1 MSRRLPIDP
10 ADKGDIERRAMNLLS
25 RREHSQVELR
35 TKLLQRGYETAAL
48 EQVLARLT
56 ERGLQ
61 SDERFT
67 ESFIRHRSMQ
77 RQGPMKIRAELSKRG
92 IREELVQAEFAEQA
106 IDWQALATEALL
118 RKFSEP
124 AGSCRKE
131 YARRQRFLASRGF
144 SMEHIRG
151 AMAATESSDMDW
163 QSAIF

>member
-1 MSRRLPIDP
+1 
-10 ADKGDIERRAMNLLS
+10 MNLLS
-25 RREHSQVELR
+25 RREHSQAELQ
-35 TKLLQRGYETAAL
+35 TKLQQRGYDAAL
-48 EQVLARLT
+48 VEQVIARLA

-92 IREELVQAEFAEQA
+92 IRDELMQAAFAEQA
-106 IDWQALATEALL
+106 LDWVAIATEALA
-118 RKFSEP
+118 RKFNQS

-144 SMEHIRG
+144 SMEHIRA
-151 AMAATESSDMDW
+151 AMAATESDDMEW